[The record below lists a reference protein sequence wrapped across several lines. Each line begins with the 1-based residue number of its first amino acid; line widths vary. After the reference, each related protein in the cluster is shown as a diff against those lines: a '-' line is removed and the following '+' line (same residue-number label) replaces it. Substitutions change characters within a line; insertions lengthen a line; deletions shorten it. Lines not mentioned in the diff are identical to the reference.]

1 MAVKVTERNQKTK
14 DLYERHKEVIEAA
27 GQGVKQFFIKM
38 HYMVTPIKEKAV
50 PMFTNEITQLMGRDA
65 YFEFVDS
72 KLEPEA
78 HEYSPLRTLWRWKFD
93 SDYKKYYRD
102 EQGRIMIP
110 LSKLEQVK
118 NPQLRMDLN
127 NPNQPWN
134 TPVNTGALTPI
145 IGCPD
150 TSRKISD
157 MTVGDLQCLLSQLI
171 LTIKEAQE

>member
-1 MAVKVTERNQKTK
+1 MGKVTERNKKTEE
-14 DLYERHKEVIEAA
+14 LYESHKAVIEAA
-27 GQGVKQFFIKM
+27 GQGIKQFFIKM
-38 HYMVTPIKEKAV
+38 HYTVAPIKEKAV
-50 PMFTNEITQLMGRDA
+50 PMFTNEVTQLMGRDA

-78 HEYSPLRTLWRWKFD
+78 HEYSPKGTLWRWVFD
-93 SDYKKYYRD
+93 TDWKKYYRD

-110 LSKLEQVK
+110 LSKLEKVIVEVPLPSYQIV
-118 NPQLRMDLN
+118 
-127 NPNQPWN
+127 
-134 TPVNTGALTPI
+134 TP
-145 IGCPD
+145 GCPD